1 MRPYSPVLRLLIWY
15 PALLLC
21 SLVVVLDTPA
31 VAAQTAPSSVPAQ
44 VSRYPAKTDPLTSSG
59 FARYYHLDYD
69 GALRDFEAVL
79 VKHPDDP
86 FAVNH
91 VLETLLFRE
100 LYRAGILET
109 GMFSTNAFLRKR
121 KVNLAEPTKQRLE
134 GLGKRSLELCEA
146 RIRANSKDADAHY
159 ARGVAKGIRSTYT
172 ALVERSWFAALRSA
186 KGARKDHERTLEI
199 EPNYADAKLVV
210 GMHDYIVGSLP
221 WAVRM
226 LAHIMGESGDKKRGL
241 QYLREAGEKGHEAAV
256 DAKVLLGLF
265 LRRERRFDEAMT
277 VGHSLRQAHPRNFL
291 FAIEEAHLLKDWDKD
306 AEAASAYRR
315 VLADAEQGKY
325 FDAHLE
331 FAYLGLGEALHS
343 QRDYQGAAEAFD
355 GVQKLPNPDRD
366 VLLRANLAAGQ
377 MFDILQK
384 REQALRKYQ
393 AVVEE
398 RADSEQATVARRLI
412 KQPYRE
418 N

>member
-1 MRPYSPVLRLLIWY
+1 MRPYSPRLQLLIWY
-15 PALLLC
+15 PAVLLC

-31 VAAQTAPSSVPAQ
+31 VGWQAGETSIPAGLQ
-44 VSRYPAKTDPLTSSG
+44 PYPAKTEPLTRSG
-59 FARYYHLDYD
+59 FARYYDLDYD

-79 VKHPDDP
+79 AKHPDDP

-121 KVNLAEPTKQRLE
+121 KVSLAEPTERRLE
-134 GLGKRSLELCEA
+134 ELTKRSLELCER
-146 RIRANSKDADAHY
+146 RIDANAKDADAQY
-159 ARGVAKGIRSTYT
+159 ACGVAKGLRSTHT

-186 KGARKDHERTLEI
+186 KGARKNHERALDI
-199 EPNYADAKLVV
+199 DPDYADAKLVV

-226 LAHIMGESGDKKRGL
+226 LAHIVGESGDKKRGL
-241 QYLREAGEKGHEAAV
+241 EYLREAGEKGNEAAV

-265 LRRERRFDEAMT
+265 LRRERRFEEAMV
-277 VGHSLRQAHPRNFL
+277 VGKSLRQAHPRNFL

-306 AEAASAYRR
+306 AEAAAAYKR
-315 VLADAEQGKY
+315 LLTAAAEGKY

-331 FAYLGLGEALHS
+331 FAYLGLGEALRS
-343 QRDYQGAAEAFD
+343 QRDYKGAAEAFD
-355 GVQKLPNPDRD
+355 GVQKLPHPDAD

-377 MFDILQK
+377 MFDVLQE
-384 REQALRKYQ
+384 REQALEKYQ
-393 AVVEE
+393 AVVAE
-398 RADSEQATVARRLI
+398 RADSEQATVARRLM
-412 KQPYRE
+412 KQPYRV

>member
-1 MRPYSPVLRLLIWY
+1 MRPYSPTLQLLIWY
-15 PALLLC
+15 PAFLLC
-21 SLVVVLDTPA
+21 SLVVVLDTPL
-31 VAAQTAPSSVPAQ
+31 VAWQAGSSSVPAV
-44 VSRYPAKTDPLTSSG
+44 VSPYPAKSEALTHSG
-59 FARYYHLDYD
+59 FARYYDLDYD

-121 KVNLAEPTKQRLE
+121 RVNLAAPVKQRLE
-134 GLGKRSLELCEA
+134 ELGERSLELCER
-146 RIRANSKDADAHY
+146 RIRANPKDADAHY
-159 ARGVAKGIRSTYT
+159 ARGVTKGLRSTYT
-172 ALVERSWFAALRSA
+172 ALVERSWFAALGSA
-186 KGARKDHERTLEI
+186 KGARKDHERALDI
-199 EPNYADAKLVV
+199 DPNYADAKLVV

-226 LAHIMGESGDKKRGL
+226 LAHIVGESGDKKRGL
-241 QYLREAGEKGHEAAV
+241 QFLREAGEKGNEAAV

-265 LRRERRFDEAMT
+265 LRRERRFEEAMAI
-277 VGHSLRQAHPRNFL
+277 GSSLRQAHPRNFL
-291 FAIEEAHLLKDWDKD
+291 FAIEEAHVLKDWEKPGD
-306 AEAASAYRR
+306 AAAAYRR
-315 VLADAEQGKY
+315 VLSDAEKGKY

-331 FAYLGLGEALHS
+331 FAYLGLGEALRS

-355 GVQKLPNPDRD
+355 GVQKLANPDPD

-377 MFDILQK
+377 MFDVLQK
-384 REQALRKYQ
+384 REQALQKYQ
-393 AVVEE
+393 AVVAE
-398 RADSEQATVARRLI
+398 RADSEQATLARRLI
-412 KQPYRE
+412 KKPYRE